1 MNYLAIDTCGQ
12 AIEILLYRDGKT
24 VYRRDEQGRRASECL
39 LTMIDQTLEEE
50 NLTLGEIDYF
60 ACVTGPGS
68 FTGIRIGLNTIKSF
82 AYVNK
87 KPVLAVNSLERLAY
101 NNTDESVES
110 IVSVSYAYADFCYVA
125 VYSPDGTV
133 LLEPKCMLIADA
145 QKLVSLVDEP
155 SVVFADEKMSE
166 IFSASKT
173 DNVLSL
179 TRVIEKMIAK
189 NEGVSYAYAEPF
201 YLVKSQAERE
211 LENK

>member
-24 VYRRDEQGRRASECL
+24 IFRRDEQGRRASECL
-39 LTMIDQTLEEE
+39 LTMIDEMLTGE
-50 NLTLGEIDYF
+50 NLTVGDMDYI

-68 FTGIRIGLNTIKSF
+68 FTGIRIGLNTAKSF
-82 AYVNK
+82 AYVAK

-101 NNTDESVES
+101 NNTDGSVES

-133 LLEPKCMLIADA
+133 LLEPKCMLIPDA
-145 QKLVSLVDEP
+145 QKLVALVDEP

-166 IFSASKT
+166 IFGAKQANSE
-173 DNVLSL
+173 LSL
-179 TRVIEKMIAK
+179 TRVIEKMIRN
-189 NEGVSYAYAEPF
+189 NEGVSYAVAEPF

>member
-24 VYRRDEQGRRASECL
+24 IFRRDEQGRRASECL
-39 LTMIDQTLEEE
+39 LTMIDEMLTGE
-50 NLTLGEIDYF
+50 NLTVGDMDYF

-68 FTGIRIGLNTIKSF
+68 FTGIRIGLNTAKSF
-82 AYVNK
+82 AYG
-87 KPVLAVNSLERLAY
+87 
-101 NNTDESVES
+101 SVES

-133 LLEPKCMLIADA
+133 LLEPKCMLIPDA
-145 QKLVSLVDEP
+145 QKLVALVDEP

-166 IFSASKT
+166 TFGAKQANSE
-173 DNVLSL
+173 LSL
-179 TRVIEKMIAK
+179 TRVIEKMIRN
-189 NEGVSYAYAEPF
+189 NEGVSYAVAEPF